1 MPWTDA
7 APMGGFTSAADAW
20 LPMDPAHL
28 PLSIARQQGD
38 PASMLAF
45 TQGLLAVRKATAAL
59 RTGGVVQ
66 RESPVMV
73 LAFERVQ
80 EGTRIGCCFELG
92 GEAARVEAIG
102 GEVIWSTGG
111 AALAGGD
118 LDLPPYAAA
127 MIRL

>member
-7 APMGGFTSAADAW
+7 APMGGFTSAADGW

-45 TQGLLAVRKATAAL
+45 TQGLLAVRKATPAL

-66 RESPVMV
+66 RDSPATV

-80 EGTRIGCCFELG
+80 EGKRIGCCFELG
-92 GEAARVEAIG
+92 GRAARVEAIG